1 MRNPHHKPR
10 DLARSA
16 LASTSRRNVRELRAI
31 AHGNERARV
40 RARLH
45 ELRSHLDPD
54 DYDGDLRYRAL
65 GDLDQMI
72 GARRAHD
79 KLGPLFRWAQAH
91 MDHDPGLAEATP
103 NDKVH
108 HFTKLLPNDLSGRHA
123 LSHLRWE
130 LGAEHSW
137 FLSLPLAGPPAPSE
151 PLDAEVAAIV
161 AAGLHGE
168 LNRRIRVAAAM
179 GIVGGGV
186 DAADAGPV
194 PPRRFL
200 AGGDDIVAFADE
212 ADDLTRQV
220 IEDLYADLIGR

>member
-54 DYDGDLRYRAL
+54 DYDGDLHYRAL
-65 GDLDQMI
+65 GDLDEMI

-79 KLGPLFRWAQAH
+79 KLGPLFRWAKAH
-91 MDHDPGLAEATP
+91 VERDPGLADATP
-103 NDKVH
+103 IDKVH
-108 HFTKLLPNDLSGRHA
+108 HFAQLLPNDLSGRHA

-137 FLSLPLAGPPAPSE
+137 FLSLPLAGPPAPLE
-151 PLDAEVAAIV
+151 PLDAEVGAIV

-168 LNRRIRVAAAM
+168 LNRRIRVVATTAD
-179 GIVGGGV
+179 VGGGV
-186 DAADAGPV
+186 DSADAGPV
-194 PPRRFL
+194 PPRRYL
-200 AGGDDIVAFADE
+200 AGGHDRVAFADE

-220 IEDLYADLIGR
+220 IEDLYAELIGR

>member
-1 MRNPHHKPR
+1 MRNPHRKPR

-54 DYDGDLRYRAL
+54 DYDGDLHYRAL

-72 GARRAHD
+72 GARRSHD
-79 KLGPLFRWAQAH
+79 KLGPLFRWAKAH
-91 MDHDPGLAEATP
+91 VERDPGIADATP
-103 NDKVH
+103 IDKVH
-108 HFTKLLPNDLSGRHA
+108 HFTQLLPSDLSGRHA

-137 FLSLPLAGPPAPSE
+137 FLSLPLAGPPAPLE
-151 PLDAEVAAIV
+151 PLDAEVGAIV

-168 LNRRIRVAAAM
+168 LNLRMRVAVMTAD
-179 GIVGGGV
+179 GG
-186 DAADAGPV
+186 DPADAGPV
-194 PPRRFL
+194 PPSRYL
-200 AGGDDIVAFADE
+200 AGGHDIVAFADE

-220 IEDLYADLIGR
+220 IEDLYAELIGR